1 MIKRLFYSLAMMAM
15 VIGMMT
21 SCKSV
26 EYVPIIEHHTDT
38 LIQTNVQ
45 RDSIYV
51 HDSISVTQK
60 GDTISIDR
68 WHTKYVEKQV
78 HDTTFVSKI
87 DSIPKPYPVEVEIEV
102 EKQLTWWQNFKL
114 HLGGIV
120 VWGLLLVGVIML
132 ARWWLRQKKVI

>member
-1 MIKRLFYSLAMMAM
+1 MAM
-15 VIGMMT
+15 VIGVMT

-26 EYVPIIEHHTDT
+26 EYVPVIEHHTDT
-38 LIQTNVQ
+38 LIQMNVQ

-60 GDTISIDR
+60 GDTIRIDR

-78 HDTTFVSKI
+78 HDTTFVSKT
-87 DSIPKPYPVEVEIEV
+87 DSIPQPYPVEVKV

-120 VWGLLLVGVIML
+120 IWCALLVGVILL